1 MHKARNTI
9 LSIGAAIASTKLASL
24 ISGLEFDDVLRPL
37 GLSRRRTRWP
47 ENLAYL
53 GAGIALGGVTA
64 LLLAPSSGQE
74 VRQRLVKKADELSG
88 AAVKKVTEIS
98 EELRD
103 ESIARRDNGDMARP

>member
-24 ISGLEFDDVLRPL
+24 ISGLEFDDVLRPM
-37 GLSRRRTRWP
+37 GLSRRRAHWP

-53 GAGIALGGVTA
+53 GAGIALGGVAA

-74 VRQRLVKKADELSG
+74 ARQRLARKADALGGAAAKKAAEITDELREEV
-88 AAVKKVTEIS
+88 AA
-98 EELRD
+98 RH
-103 ESIARRDNGDMARP
+103 DNGDMTQP